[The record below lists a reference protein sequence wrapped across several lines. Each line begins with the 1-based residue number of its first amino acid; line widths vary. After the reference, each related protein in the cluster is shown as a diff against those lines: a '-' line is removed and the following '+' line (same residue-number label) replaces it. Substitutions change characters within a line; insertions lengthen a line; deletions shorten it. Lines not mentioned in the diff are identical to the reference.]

1 MKYILFCAAALIGLL
16 VGDVAAGLL
25 TGAALWAAARLFE
38 TERGRGR
45 DEADAL
51 RREVDDL
58 RRRVARLEGL
68 QVAPQADAAPPQT
81 LDAPAAVP
89 AGNPPEPAAARADA
103 PQSVPQSAL
112 ARLRAARENTALPQD
127 ERQSETFAA
136 PAQQDFQT
144 ASAREYPQGA
154 AGQGG
159 DALPQTR
166 GADAAAQQGLQQDF
180 QTASASARETAA
192 LPDGA
197 DFAAAAEAAVPQG
210 FQTASEPQARG
221 ADAGLQHGFQTAS
234 APRRPSTPQAR
245 GDGISE
251 NPSSPSSPPPAP
263 WYAENAL
270 AAWFVRGNPLLKTGV
285 VVLFLGLAFLL
296 RYASE
301 RVQIPVGLRY
311 LTVAGAGLAAALAG
325 WKLQGRRREYG
336 LVLEG
341 FGMAVMYL
349 TALAAL
355 KLHPLLPAPVVF
367 AAMAALVAAA
377 AAMAV
382 KQDAQPMAQAAL
394 VGGLAAP
401 LLVSDGSGQY
411 VVLFSYLALL
421 NAGVAAVAWFKAWRP
436 LNLTGFA
443 GTFLI
448 GAAWGLRDYAP
459 PLFASVEPF
468 LLYHWLLYTLVALF
482 FARRRLL
489 DADADDAPPLADNAT
504 LDEIFTRIAAHG
516 MRVPLPDH
524 TLLFGTAFAAFG
536 LQWAMVKHWPHG
548 AGWSA
553 LGFAAAYALFALP
566 LRGEGGLRPLRQAF
580 AALALVWATLAVPL
594 FFNGAD
600 TASLWTLEA
609 ALVYWFGLRQRLP
622 HLRLSA
628 LAVYLLAALAQLA
641 AFRVG
646 AGVSGGLI
654 QGSPTAALL
663 AAAGGGLLYF
673 SWAQYRREGS
683 AAWERGFQTASAAAA
698 LFYASLLP
706 LLLFASA
713 KPLMTAY
720 ALLALAWA
728 ACRYRQGQAV
738 FAVFA
743 LLCALVL
750 PPAYLADPF
759 CCFAFLPL
767 GARHAL
773 PLFDAAH
780 YLLLSAA
787 LSAAAWLLARPQR
800 GGAGQAAGAVVLAI
814 ALALADAAWRGVLW
828 PSENAARWLHPV
840 LLLAPFVFAARYL
853 RWRGA
858 QYLLLA
864 AALFYAALLLPE
876 NFRAAPFAAWGIL
889 AAHTALAAWLL
900 SDEQEDAGG
909 FPAAVHAA
917 ALLLFGLLW
926 QKLVFQTASLWLGGV
941 WLQLTWLAVPAAYLL
956 LSAKARPALFERHPA
971 AYRVFGGTACALA
984 AAAWL
989 LWANF
994 SAPRAP
1000 APLPYLPVFNP
1011 LELAAA
1017 ALLWFGFAA
1026 LPRLG
1031 RNENARQAGF
1041 YALCAAAFLT
1051 ISAGVMRLWH
1061 FYGGTQWRF
1070 DAMMRSVG
1078 LQAGLSVVWALA
1090 AIVLMVSG
1098 NRSGRRA
1105 RWMAGAVLMGVVVV
1119 KLFLVELGSSSG
1131 IERIASFIIVGL
1143 LLLLVGW
1150 FAPVPPREGE
1160 GGGDE

>member
-25 TGAALWAAARLFE
+25 TGAALWAAAWLFE

-68 QVAPQADAAPPQT
+68 QIAPQADAAPPQT

-144 ASAREYPQGA
+144 ASA
-154 AGQGG
+154 
-159 DALPQTR
+159 
-166 GADAAAQQGLQQDF
+166 
-180 QTASASARETAA
+180 SARETAA

-197 DFAAAAEAAVPQG
+197 DFAAAAAAAVPQG
-210 FQTASEPQARG
+210 FQTASEPQPRG
-221 ADAGLQHGFQTAS
+221 ADAGLQRGFQTAS

-301 RVQIPVGLRY
+301 RVRIPVGLRY

-394 VGGLAAP
+394 AGGLAAP

-489 DADADDAPPLADNAT
+489 DAEADDAPPLADNAT

-566 LRGEGGLRPLRQAF
+566 LRGEGGLRPLRQTF

-594 FFNGAD
+594 FFDGAD

-628 LAVYLLAALAQLA
+628 LAVYLLAAPAQLA

-683 AAWERGFQTASAAAA
+683 AAWERGFQTAAAAAA

-767 GARHAL
+767 GAKHAL

-787 LSAAAWLLARPQR
+787 LSAAAWLLSRPQR
-800 GGAGQAAGAVVLAI
+800 GGAGRAAGAVVLAI

-900 SDEQEDAGG
+900 SDKQEDAGG

-956 LSAKARPALFERHPA
+956 LSAKAHPALFERHPA
-971 AYRVFGGTACALA
+971 AYRAFGGTACALA

-1031 RNENARQAGF
+1031 RNENARRAGF

-1061 FYGGTQWRF
+1061 FYGGTAWRA
-1070 DAMMRSVG
+1070 DALLRSVG

-1119 KLFLVELGSSSG
+1119 KLFLVELGNSGG

-1143 LLLLVGW
+1143 LLLLVSW
-1150 FAPVPPREGE
+1150 FTPVPPREGE

>member
-25 TGAALWAAARLFE
+25 TGAALWAAAWLFE

-68 QVAPQADAAPPQT
+68 WAAPQADAAPPQT

-89 AGNPPEPAAARADA
+89 AGNPPEPAAAWADA

-112 ARLRAARENTALPQD
+112 ARLRAAQENTALPQD
-127 ERQSETFAA
+127 ERQSETFAV
-136 PAQQDFQT
+136 PA
-144 ASAREYPQGA
+144 
-154 AGQGG
+154 
-159 DALPQTR
+159 
-166 GADAAAQQGLQQDF
+166 QQDF

-192 LPDGA
+192 MPDGA
-197 DFAAAAEAAVPQG
+197 DFAAAADAAVPQG
-210 FQTASEPQARG
+210 FQTASVPQTRV
-221 ADAGLQHGFQTAS
+221 ADAGLQRGFQTAS
-234 APRRPSTPQAR
+234 APRRPSENVPTAPQDA
-245 GDGISE
+245 G
-251 NPSSPSSPPPAP
+251 
-263 WYAENAL
+263 NAL
-270 AAWFVRGNPLLKTGV
+270 WAWFVRGNPLLKTGV

-325 WKLQGRRREYG
+325 WELQGRRREYG

-394 VGGLAAP
+394 AGGLAAP

-443 GTFLI
+443 GTFLT

-489 DADADDAPPLADNAT
+489 DAEADDAPPLADDAT

-641 AFRVG
+641 SYRVG
-646 AGVSGGLI
+646 AGLSGGLI

-673 SWAQYRREGS
+673 SWAQYRRNGS
-683 AAWERGFQTASAAAA
+683 AAWERGFQTAAAAAA

-767 GARHAL
+767 GAKHAL

-787 LSAAAWLLARPQR
+787 LSAAAWLLSRPQR
-800 GGAGQAAGAVVLAI
+800 GGAGQAAWAGTAVFAI

-900 SDEQEDAGG
+900 SAEGEDESGAEGG

-956 LSAKARPALFERHPA
+956 LSAKARPALFARHPA
-971 AYRVFGGTACALA
+971 AYRAFGGAACALA

-989 LWANF
+989 LWANL

-1031 RNENARQAGF
+1031 RNENARRAGF

-1051 ISAGVMRLWH
+1051 VSAGVMRLWH

-1119 KLFLVELGSSSG
+1119 KLFLVELGNSGG

>member
-25 TGAALWAAARLFE
+25 TGAALWAAAWLFE

-166 GADAAAQQGLQQDF
+166 GADAAAQQGLQHGF

-192 LPDGA
+192 LSDGA
-197 DFAAAAEAAVPQG
+197 DFAAAADAAVPQG
-210 FQTASEPQARG
+210 FQTASEPQTRG
-221 ADAGLQHGFQTAS
+221 ADAAAQQDWQRGFQTAS
-234 APRRPSTPQAR
+234 APRRPSENVPTAPQDA
-245 GDGISE
+245 G
-251 NPSSPSSPPPAP
+251 NTL
-263 WYAENAL
+263 W
-270 AAWFVRGNPLLKTGV
+270 AWFVRGNPLLKTGV

-355 KLHPLLPAPVVF
+355 KLHPMLPAPVVF

-489 DADADDAPPLADNAT
+489 DADADDAPPLADDAK

-553 LGFAAAYALFALP
+553 LGFAAAYALFALL

-683 AAWERGFQTASAAAA
+683 AAWERVFQTASAAAA

-728 ACRYRQGQAV
+728 ACRFVQRQAV

-750 PPAYLADPF
+750 PLAYLADPF

-767 GARHAL
+767 GAKHAL
-773 PLFDAAH
+773 PLSDAVH

-800 GGAGQAAGAVVLAI
+800 GRAGAGQAAGAVVLAI
-814 ALALADAAWRGVLW
+814 ALALADAAWRGALW

-840 LLLAPFVFAARYL
+840 LLLAPFVFAARRL

-864 AALFYAALLLPE
+864 AALFYAARLLPE

-889 AAHTALAAWLL
+889 AAHTALTAWLL
-900 SDEQEDAGG
+900 SAEGEEESGAEGG

-941 WLQLTWLAVPAAYLL
+941 WLQLTWLAVSAAYLL

-984 AAAWL
+984 VAAWL

-1031 RNENARQAGF
+1031 RNENARRAGF

-1119 KLFLVELGSSSG
+1119 KLFLVELGSSGG

>member
-136 PAQQDFQT
+136 PAQQD
-144 ASAREYPQGA
+144 
-154 AGQGG
+154 
-159 DALPQTR
+159 
-166 GADAAAQQGLQQDF
+166 
-180 QTASASARETAA
+180 
-192 LPDGA
+192 
-197 DFAAAAEAAVPQG
+197 
-210 FQTASEPQARG
+210 
-221 ADAGLQHGFQTAS
+221 FQTAS

>member
-25 TGAALWAAARLFE
+25 TGAALWAAAWLFE

-166 GADAAAQQGLQQDF
+166 GADAAAQQGLQHGF

-192 LPDGA
+192 LSDGA
-197 DFAAAAEAAVPQG
+197 DFAAAADAAVPQG
-210 FQTASEPQARG
+210 FQTASEPQTRG
-221 ADAGLQHGFQTAS
+221 ADAAAQQDWQRGFQTAS
-234 APRRPSTPQAR
+234 APRRPSENVPTAPQDA
-245 GDGISE
+245 G
-251 NPSSPSSPPPAP
+251 NTL
-263 WYAENAL
+263 W
-270 AAWFVRGNPLLKTGV
+270 AWFVRGNPLLKTGV

-301 RVQIPVGLRY
+301 RVRIPVGLRY

-489 DADADDAPPLADNAT
+489 DADADDAPPLRDDAT

-524 TLLFGTAFAAFG
+524 TLLFGTAFTAFG

-553 LGFAAAYALFALP
+553 LGFAAAYALFALL

-683 AAWERGFQTASAAAA
+683 AAWERGFQTAAAAAA

-750 PPAYLADPF
+750 PLAYLADPF

-787 LSAAAWLLARPQR
+787 LAAAAWLLSRPQR

-853 RWRGA
+853 RRRGA

-900 SDEQEDAGG
+900 SDEGADTEDADGG
-909 FPAAVHAA
+909 FTAAVHAA

-956 LSAKARPALFERHPA
+956 LSAKARPALFARHPA
-971 AYRVFGGTACALA
+971 AYRTFGGTACALA

-1017 ALLWFGFAA
+1017 ALLWFGFSA

-1031 RNENARQAGF
+1031 RNANAQRLGF

-1061 FYGGTQWRF
+1061 FYGGTAWRA
-1070 DAMMRSVG
+1070 DALLRSVG

-1119 KLFLVELGSSSG
+1119 KLFLVELGSSGG

>member
-16 VGDVAAGLL
+16 VGDAVAGLL
-25 TGAALWAAARLFE
+25 TGAALWAAAWLFE
-38 TERGRGR
+38 AERGRGR

-68 QVAPQADAAPPQT
+68 RAAPQADAAPPQT

-103 PQSVPQSAL
+103 PQSAPQSAL
-112 ARLRAARENTALPQD
+112 ARLRAARENTALPQARGD
-127 ERQSETFAA
+127 DVSETFAA
-136 PAQQDFQT
+136 PAQQGFQT
-144 ASAREYPQGA
+144 ASE
-154 AGQGG
+154 
-159 DALPQTR
+159 PQTR

-180 QTASASARETAA
+180 QTASAPARETAA
-192 LPDGA
+192 LSDGA

-221 ADAGLQHGFQTAS
+221 ADAAAQQDWQRGFQTAS
-234 APRRPSTPQAR
+234 APRRPSENVPTAPQDA
-245 GDGISE
+245 G
-251 NPSSPSSPPPAP
+251 NTL
-263 WYAENAL
+263 W
-270 AAWFVRGNPLLKTGV
+270 AWFVRGNPLLKTGV

-489 DADADDAPPLADNAT
+489 DAEADDAPPLADNAT

-524 TLLFGTAFAAFG
+524 TLLFGTAFTAFG

-553 LGFAAAYALFALP
+553 LGFAAAYALFALL

-683 AAWERGFQTASAAAA
+683 AAWERGFQTAAAAAA

-750 PPAYLADPF
+750 PLAYLADPF

-787 LSAAAWLLARPQR
+787 LAAAAWLLSRPQR

-853 RWRGA
+853 RRRGA

-900 SDEQEDAGG
+900 SDEGADTEDADGG
-909 FPAAVHAA
+909 FTAAVHAA

-956 LSAKARPALFERHPA
+956 LSAKARPALFARHPA
-971 AYRVFGGTACALA
+971 AYRTFGGTACALA

-1017 ALLWFGFAA
+1017 ALLWFGFSA

-1031 RNENARQAGF
+1031 RNANAQRLGF

-1061 FYGGTQWRF
+1061 FYGGTAWRA
-1070 DAMMRSVG
+1070 DALLRSVG

-1119 KLFLVELGSSSG
+1119 KLFLVELGSSGG

>member
-25 TGAALWAAARLFE
+25 AGAALWAAARLFE

-68 QVAPQADAAPPQT
+68 RAAPQADAAPPQT

-89 AGNPPEPAAARADA
+89 EGNPPEPAAAWADA
-103 PQSVPQSAL
+103 PQSAL
-112 ARLRAARENTALPQD
+112 ARLRTARENTALPQARGD
-127 ERQSETFAA
+127 DVSETFAA

-144 ASAREYPQGA
+144 ASDVQTRGADAAAQQDWQRGFQTASSSARETAALPEGAGFAAAADAAVPQGFQTA
-154 AGQGG
+154 SV
-159 DALPQTR
+159 PQTR
-166 GADAAAQQGLQQDF
+166 GADAAAQQDWQ
-180 QTASASARETAA
+180 R
-192 LPDGA
+192 
-197 DFAAAAEAAVPQG
+197 
-210 FQTASEPQARG
+210 
-221 ADAGLQHGFQTAS
+221 GFQTAS
-234 APRRPSTPQAR
+234 APRRPSENVPTAPQ
-245 GDGISE
+245 D
-251 NPSSPSSPPPAP
+251 
-263 WYAENAL
+263 AENTL
-270 AAWFVRGNPLLKTGV
+270 WAWFVRGNPLLKTGV

-301 RVQIPVGLRY
+301 RVRIPVGLRY

-489 DADADDAPPLADNAT
+489 DAEADDAPPLRDDAT

-548 AGWSA
+548 ADWSA

-594 FFNGAD
+594 FFDGAD

-641 AFRVG
+641 SYRVG

-663 AAAGGGLLYF
+663 AAVGGGLLYF
-673 SWAQYRREGS
+673 SWAQYRRDGS

-706 LLLFASA
+706 LLLSASA

-759 CCFAFLPL
+759 CCFTFLPL
-767 GARHAL
+767 GAKHAL
-773 PLFDAAH
+773 PLSDAVH

-787 LSAAAWLLARPQR
+787 LSAAAWLLSRPQR
-800 GGAGQAAGAVVLAI
+800 GGAGQAAWAGTAVFAI

-853 RWRGA
+853 RRRGA

-900 SDEQEDAGG
+900 SAEQEDAGG
-909 FPAAVHAA
+909 FPAA

-971 AYRVFGGTACALA
+971 AYRAFGGAACATV

-994 SAPRAP
+994 SAPHAP
-1000 APLPYLPVFNP
+1000 SPLPYLPVFNP

-1031 RNENARQAGF
+1031 RNENARRAGF

-1051 ISAGVMRLWH
+1051 VSAGVMRLWH
-1061 FYGGTQWRF
+1061 FYGGTQWRA
-1070 DAMMRSVG
+1070 DALLRSVG

-1119 KLFLVELGSSSG
+1119 KLFLVELGGSGG